1 MQALSFAVHIPLVCF
16 GIAFPAMVLFVEW
29 LYLRTRRS
37 ALPDAGAPL
46 VEGDDRAVRRGR
58 RDGDDPQL
66 RDGSAVARV
75 HGPLRRRLRA
85 RLRAR
90 GVLVLRRGD
99 LHRDL
104 RLRLG
109 PALAAHALPVRHPGR
124 GRRPHGL
131 ADGDLGERVDE
142 PPAGLRVARRAGGR
156 RRPLACAVRE
166 PPPVAR
172 AHAHVHRRLHRR
184 RVARGWC
191 LRLALVARRAQSLRA
206 YRARHPADDRGARRA
221 GSGGGGRLDRTPRGR
236 GPAAQARRLRGTG
249 RDDRRRSS
257 PLGGWYDDGEVR
269 WGIEI
274 PRLLSLLAHHDP
286 RPRCRASSGRLPR
299 TAPGERRARRLSGHG
314 RDRVRARGTRPLAS
328 DLAGGVGGGCLHALV
343 LPRGR
348 RRRRRFRWWR

>member
-1 MQALSFAVHIPLVCF
+1 M
-16 GIAFPAMVLFVEW
+16 
-29 LYLRTRRS
+29 
-37 ALPDAGAPL
+37 
-46 VEGDDRAVRRGR
+46 
-58 RDGDDPQL
+58 
-66 RDGSAVARV
+66 ARV

-124 GRRPHGL
+124 GCRPHGL

-142 PPAGLRVARRAGGR
+142 SPAGLRVARRAGGR
-156 RRPLACAVRE
+156 RRPLGCAVRE

-206 YRARHPADDRGARRA
+206 YRARHPADDRGARCA

-249 RDDRRRSS
+249 RDDRRALLCISVVGTTTARSVGASRS
-257 PLGGWYDDGEVR
+257 PGFYR
-269 WGIEI
+269 CSRTTT
-274 PRLLSLLAHHDP
+274 PR
-286 RPRCRASSGRLPR
+286 RRCRASRQCLPR
-299 TAPGERRARRLSGHG
+299 
-314 RDRVRARGTRPLAS
+314 DRP
-328 DLAGGVGGGCLHALV
+328 
-343 LPRGR
+343 P
-348 RRRRRFRWWR
+348 